1 MKKVNYYFFCLLF
14 TVALIA
20 GCKKDD
26 GGGPTPEEAALAK
39 LQGTWVLSDV
49 KKDNAPINGYED
61 MKLTITNK
69 SIAASGTPD
78 NSVFPTGAF
87 TFEEGDYNTIVVDG
101 INVRLVNITDTN
113 LTTSFSLNEDG
124 SNASRVAIVQG
135 NYVFTFTKE

>member
-1 MKKVNYYFFCLLF
+1 MKKVNYYFFCLFF
-14 TVALIA
+14 TVAVLA

-39 LQGTWVLSDV
+39 LQGTWALTDV

-69 SIAASGTPD
+69 SIVASGTPD

-87 TFEEGDYNTIVVDG
+87 TFEEGDYSTIVVDG
-101 INVRLVNITDTN
+101 INVSLNVTDTT
-113 LTTSFSLNEDG
+113 LRTSFSLNEDG
-124 SNASRVAIVQG
+124 SNASRVAVVEG
-135 NYVFTFTKE
+135 DYVFTFTKE